1 MSANTET
8 ALMAIAKELHEIN
21 RKLDRL
27 CQASI
32 FSLNSPIVNVAKIS
46 EEKSEKIRDK
56 NRCSYR
62 E

>member
-1 MSANTET
+1 MSMTTET

-32 FSLNSPIVNVAKIS
+32 FSINGPFVNVAKVS
-46 EEKSEKIRDK
+46 EEKSEKSSR
-56 NRCSYR
+56 
-62 E
+62 